1 MVFRFTFTIF
11 DTNVTEKDDAKAT
24 YRSSFSRSLKGVFS
38 DFMIDAVKI
47 THDPLIPEMVLFF
60 QISTSGQRG
69 SLSGMMKTSQTTS
82 ISSQTTSNQPLKPD
96 LFLPNHIVH
105 LPNHICY
112 LSNHITYLSN
122 QITYLSNQIVPLPNQ
137 IILLSNHIM
146 IWFGRFSGCRKCYA
160 PTRNEIFKIE
170 SHQ

>member
-1 MVFRFTFTIF
+1 MAFFGRLFWLAFFRTTLL
-11 DTNVTEKDDAKAT
+11 
-24 YRSSFSRSLKGVFS
+24 SLKGVFS

-96 LFLPNHIVH
+96 LFLLNHIVH

-112 LSNHITYLSN
+112 LSNHITCSIPGLRVYLN
-122 QITYLSNQIVPLPNQ
+122 WMKL
-137 IILLSNHIM
+137 
-146 IWFGRFSGCRKCYA
+146 G
-160 PTRNEIFKIE
+160 
-170 SHQ
+170 